1 MDVFELGDIAKILGM
16 PLAKVKNWTIGRPM
30 TIEASIRTA
39 TGHGSRNLYS
49 LGDVWLMGVANEL
62 SKAGMAANA
71 IGKVVGAVRAKFP
84 NGLASADTLFI
95 SRWEK
100 GTYRIET
107 REDRVP
113 ADSVVHL
120 AIDVRRLR
128 AGVDREARR
137 MRRG

>member
-16 PLAKVKNWTIGRPM
+16 PIAKAKNWTIGRPM

-49 LGDVWLMGVANEL
+49 LEDVWLMGVANEL

-71 IGKVVGAVRAKFP
+71 IGKVVGAVRAELP
-84 NGLASADTLFI
+84 DGLGSVDTLFI
-95 SRWEK
+95 TRGEK

-107 REDRVP
+107 RESRLPTDTVIRI
-113 ADSVVHL
+113 
-120 AIDVRRLR
+120 AINVRRLR
-128 AGVDREARR
+128 ERVDRKVGRV
-137 MRRG
+137 G